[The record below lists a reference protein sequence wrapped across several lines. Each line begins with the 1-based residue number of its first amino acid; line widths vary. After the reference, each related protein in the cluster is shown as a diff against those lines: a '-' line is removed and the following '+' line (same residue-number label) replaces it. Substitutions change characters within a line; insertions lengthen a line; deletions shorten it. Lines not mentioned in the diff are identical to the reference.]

1 VEVEIQEMLL
11 SIPLNRTPDQPSFF
25 VTVHLGTKA
34 PFSCFR
40 KSCFR
45 KQVEHVFILGKLQST
60 QLMFTSICNSGTNV

>member
-25 VTVHLGTKA
+25 VIVHLGTKA

-45 KQVEHVFILGKLQST
+45 KQVEHVFIFCVSSCFCFLS
-60 QLMFTSICNSGTNV
+60 FCF